1 MPSLFYKRCLDKLA
15 VLFSKLGSLPDNLSW
30 KNIYS
35 LLLVLP
41 SLVPKSAG
49 FWGSVVGR
57 PINQW
62 ASAWRK
68 SHFKLCENKK
78 NDILW
83 LILHRAVRVRY
94 SLKSWGYINNDK
106 CAVCDRVETIEHCFL
121 ECRRVVRVWS
131 HFSLFISSLAGSPF
145 SVSVSDIFSPF
156 LIPRLSLFRVI

>member
-15 VLFSKLGSLPDNLSW
+15 VLFSKLGSLPDNLSC

-68 SHFKLCENKK
+68 SRFKLCENKK